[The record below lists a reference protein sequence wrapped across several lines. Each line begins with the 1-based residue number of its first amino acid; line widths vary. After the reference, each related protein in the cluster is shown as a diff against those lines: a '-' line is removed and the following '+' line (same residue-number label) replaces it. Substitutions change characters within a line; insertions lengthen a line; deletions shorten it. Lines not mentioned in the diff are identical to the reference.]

1 MDRWK
6 PLNLAFLADYHVL
19 PFTQAEDGE
28 SSYQLTLHFFDHL
41 LQENKTGVAVCE
53 NPEVSPQDTLSIPVT
68 CTTTDVTV
76 MLPHEAK
83 LQTVRHLGKNQTDD
97 TNTVKCSICC
107 GPTKHLWC
115 FGQTACAV
123 SMSALQLLAELK

>member
-19 PFTQAEDGE
+19 PSTQAEDGKG
-28 SSYQLTLHFFDHL
+28 SYQLTLHYFDHL
-41 LQENKTGVAVCE
+41 LQGNKTGVAVCE
-53 NPEVSPQDTLSIPVT
+53 NPEMSPQDMLSVPVA

-83 LQTVRHLGKNQTDD
+83 LQTVRHLGKNQTDG
-97 TNTVKCSICC
+97 TNIINCNICC
-107 GPTKHLWC
+107 GPTKHLWR
-115 FGQTACAV
+115 FGQ
-123 SMSALQLLAELK
+123 M